1 MPNITGFINIVEE
14 IKTSLDNNN
23 ERDLILYAFNATG
36 KTRLLYE
43 FNITSEDDERI
54 ETLCYNSIVEDY
66 FVWNNDSK
74 TMEIDRN
81 SWMFNFIQDEGLENE
96 IIKNYSSFIDTKL
109 ESNSIF
115 CSISRGKVQLL
126 QGED

>member
-43 FNITSEDDERI
+43 FNITPEDDERI

>member
-23 ERDLILYAFNATG
+23 EIDLILYAFNATG

>member
-23 ERDLILYAFNATG
+23 ERDLILYAFNATD

-43 FNITSEDDERI
+43 FNITSEDDKRI